1 MPSPLS
7 ILTNQLTGGAAGQGL
22 FNLSIPS
29 VTLDNIVSV
38 EKDQVSSLSQLYS
51 SVVDSVQNLNQ
62 LAHTAYCIGMV
73 ITDPAMLLNV
83 LNQIAGSVAAVA
95 YDMAQR
101 IASLIENQ
109 ILAAFGQ
116 IAGTILHVVT
126 SVLNFLQAL
135 LNIYNAIKR
144 IIENLSKLSLDNL
157 DDFMS
162 KEQCEMM
169 LAMMGACLLN
179 KLFGDKL
186 NEFESKVTKA
196 INDTGNKINDAISKE
211 LTDVNNMATYVD
223 HEAFLMNK
231 ATEQLNLF
239 TANTK

>member
-1 MPSPLS
+1 MPSSLS
-7 ILTNQLTGGAAGQGL
+7 VLTNSLTGGSAGKGL

-29 VTLDNIVSV
+29 VTLDNIVSI

-51 SVVDSVQNLNQ
+51 SVVESVQNLNQ

-73 ITDPAMLLNV
+73 ITDPSMLLNV

-101 IASLIENQ
+101 IATLIENQ
-109 ILAAFGQ
+109 ILGAFGQ
-116 IAGTILHVVT
+116 IAGTILHVVS

-135 LNIYNAIKR
+135 LNIYNAIKK
-144 IIENLSKLSLDNL
+144 IIENLSKMSLDNL

-186 NEFESKVTKA
+186 NEFENKVTKA
-196 INDTGNKINDAISKE
+196 ITETGTKINDAISKE
-211 LTDVNNMATYVD
+211 LTDVNNMASYLD
-223 HEAFLMNK
+223 HEAFMMNK